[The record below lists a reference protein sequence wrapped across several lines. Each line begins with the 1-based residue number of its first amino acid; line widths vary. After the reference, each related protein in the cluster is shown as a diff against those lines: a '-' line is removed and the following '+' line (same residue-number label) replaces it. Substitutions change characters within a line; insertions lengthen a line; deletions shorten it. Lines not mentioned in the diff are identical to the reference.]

1 MYFCIRERGS
11 VLYLGMA
18 QEFWDFANFFYIRSN
33 KIVLQCAC
41 KGYAHYYLLFT
52 LGRDEVGG
60 TNKSEHVV
68 AVEQT
73 LISPHT

>member
-1 MYFCIRERGS
+1 MAIVVCCNTS
-11 VLYLGMA
+11 VLLLECTMN
-18 QEFWDFANFFYIRSN
+18 QSICIRSN

-52 LGRDEVGG
+52 LGRDEVGD
-60 TNKSEHVV
+60 TNKSEHMV

-73 LISPHT
+73 LATYT